1 MTPKKRLSTK
11 ITAAGLAFLQA
22 FFPVMSAC
30 AGIQNITALP
40 DLGSNNAEITHSVN
54 PDSVA
59 HGLSEVGSTLNGNS
73 HLGDAFSQLSLNMT
87 ESAVN
92 SYLAQYGNASLSFD
106 TEGTGEGKMLFPL
119 FDSQENLLFTQL
131 GASRNERFT
140 SNSGLGY
147 RRFSGPWMLGFNT
160 FYDYDF
166 TGHNKRYSLGAEVAT
181 DYFSLS
187 YNQYLPLSD
196 WHQAYDRQYQDFDE
210 RPARGY
216 DLTARGYLPAYP
228 ALGGKLS
235 YERYYGDNVILAG
248 SNDMKKNPYS
258 LSFGLDYSPVPL
270 LNISATH
277 KAGSVTD
284 NQLALSL
291 NYRFGVPLADQLNS
305 NLLPLT
311 RTLQGSRYNFVDRN
325 NLITLQYRKQELI
338 RVHLPESV
346 SGKGGETMALDAR
359 VKSKYGLQK
368 IEWSAPDFITHGGT
382 IESKNQHSVYLHL
395 PPYRAGEKSEY
406 TLTALA
412 TDVHGNTG
420 RASTLI
426 SVEKPSLE
434 FAAMDVVKDLA
445 IAGQEKNE
453 VRIRLTDKEKSNIAN
468 KKVFFSST
476 QNAKVEPESVQT
488 DHEGVAVVQV
498 SSKTAGQFPVYA
510 KLENGN
516 SIQRSVIFVANKK
529 QFALMLTAKQK
540 HGIVAN
546 GVEEHV
552 VSAVARDING
562 NVVPD
567 ISFELN
573 ADNGAVLKKNK
584 ITTDKNGVAEFR
596 VTNTHAGKTTV
607 KAKSENAE
615 GQIELFFS
623 GDPATA
629 VVRNFYADPQHNN
642 AAADGQSENRMIA
655 EVRDAN
661 NNPVPE
667 VTVDFFA
674 TEPLM
679 ARNHNAFTNTE
690 GSSLLKLRSYKGGIY
705 PVRACIKSAC
715 KESKTHFVSLSKRI
729 DKISV
734 TEGAMADSISKNKIN
749 VLVSDFNGHPLE
761 GVQVY
766 FESSENTMKLESNVE
781 ITNEKGEAQTWVTS
795 SAALFGYIKVGV
807 EKGVYGTQHEI
818 HFQPNTNKAM
828 IADVWVKKNQAL
840 ADGKDKDTINVLVT
854 DNSRNPIKGVTVSAE
869 VTNGAQLDD
878 AKKLT
883 DDAGI
888 ATFMVSSTKVG
899 SVSFSG
905 YINEKEKKQLVD
917 ILQFNGDKSSSHVEL
932 KNQSVEVTANGVD
945 KYDVEILVNDSS
957 GIPIL
962 GATVLVESTEL
973 QQQKTVVTNKDGRAF
988 ASFNSKKAGDFN
1000 VIASF
1005 NKQTASTKI
1014 HFASDPSKYHL
1025 SQYKTSGPSVAD
1037 GLQQNRISVA
1047 VLDLLEAPV
1056 NQYPVE
1062 FIVLT
1067 DGASVDN
1074 RTVLTNDKGIATVNL
1089 TSTTAGPVRI
1099 QAKISDTS
1107 FIFGESVFVADR
1119 STRYFSYT
1127 KENHSVIANGKDEH
1141 IFTLRSK
1148 DKNNNIISGE
1158 EFAFENIDGLSITPL
1173 KGKTNDDGEI
1183 NIRVTSKKSGLFDLK
1198 LNELTIP
1205 LTFIADDSDYF
1216 IHNVKVIK
1224 QKDIPANDQDAG
1236 VVEFLVTDKNG
1247 NALPNYR
1254 LEGHVSGVDGAHL
1267 VNEVIYSNTS
1277 GVATFSVKSTRI
1289 GTVDLNWAKS
1299 EKVSFEFIAD
1309 KKTASIKK
1317 MEVIKDN
1324 SDYHD
1329 LDGNCISV
1337 KVADFFGNPV
1347 SDIEVEY
1354 NITSKKNMASLKN
1367 ATKTNKNGVSTVNA
1381 VVNQQKYFSS
1391 GASIIAKVGNS
1402 RQETLVHFVSDTQFD
1417 YTATEDLEQHT
1428 LSIHGQF
1435 YSKKTGTPVNRP
1447 EDLTEIVI
1455 YFALSTGQNISGST
1469 MIFANQEG
1477 NVSAT
1482 FSERDITYK
1491 NYKAYQRKH
1500 PEAIIMTDVHI
1511 KMGSEGVPGIYRN
1524 ITSS

>member
-674 TEPLM
+674 KDKE
-679 ARNHNAFTNTE
+679 
-690 GSSLLKLRSYKGGIY
+690 II
-705 PVRACIKSAC
+705 IKN
-715 KESKTHFVSLSKRI
+715 KKSKT
-729 DKISV
+729 
-734 TEGAMADSISKNKIN
+734 
-749 VLVSDFNGHPLE
+749 
-761 GVQVY
+761 
-766 FESSENTMKLESNVE
+766 
-781 ITNEKGEAQTWVTS
+781 
-795 SAALFGYIKVGV
+795 
-807 EKGVYGTQHEI
+807 
-818 HFQPNTNKAM
+818 
-828 IADVWVKKNQAL
+828 
-840 ADGKDKDTINVLVT
+840 
-854 DNSRNPIKGVTVSAE
+854 
-869 VTNGAQLDD
+869 D
-878 AKKLT
+878 A
-883 DDAGI
+883 
-888 ATFMVSSTKVG
+888 
-899 SVSFSG
+899 
-905 YINEKEKKQLVD
+905 
-917 ILQFNGDKSSSHVEL
+917 
-932 KNQSVEVTANGVD
+932 
-945 KYDVEILVNDSS
+945 
-957 GIPIL
+957 
-962 GATVLVESTEL
+962 
-973 QQQKTVVTNKDGRAF
+973 
-988 ASFNSKKAGDFN
+988 
-1000 VIASF
+1000 
-1005 NKQTASTKI
+1005 
-1014 HFASDPSKYHL
+1014 
-1025 SQYKTSGPSVAD
+1025 
-1037 GLQQNRISVA
+1037 
-1047 VLDLLEAPV
+1047 
-1056 NQYPVE
+1056 
-1062 FIVLT
+1062 
-1067 DGASVDN
+1067 
-1074 RTVLTNDKGIATVNL
+1074 
-1089 TSTTAGPVRI
+1089 
-1099 QAKISDTS
+1099 
-1107 FIFGESVFVADR
+1107 
-1119 STRYFSYT
+1119 
-1127 KENHSVIANGKDEH
+1127 
-1141 IFTLRSK
+1141 
-1148 DKNNNIISGE
+1148 
-1158 EFAFENIDGLSITPL
+1158 
-1173 KGKTNDDGEI
+1173 
-1183 NIRVTSKKSGLFDLK
+1183 
-1198 LNELTIP
+1198 
-1205 LTFIADDSDYF
+1205 
-1216 IHNVKVIK
+1216 
-1224 QKDIPANDQDAG
+1224 
-1236 VVEFLVTDKNG
+1236 NG
-1247 NALPNYR
+1247 NAFVYLSSTLNGEYIIAASINNIT
-1254 LEGHVSGVDGAHL
+1254 LEGKTYFILNPKTLRFDYVNVDKRQAIADGIDSIYLKFRVINDNGAPVSNTQVDLSSNSQSIIFSSSTVFTSLDGTGEAY
-1267 VNEVIYSNTS
+1267 IYSNTAEDDVKIHTTLINGHKAS
-1277 GVATFSVKSTRI
+1277 TDSLKFTQNKKNAQLLIISEKQNSEANGRDKNELKIQVVDKNSMIPLRNAEISIVTNPSIILDCEKLSTDNDGYATISIASYKAGKFSLSLINSTNQIPLGKVETTFIFDHSTASFQLITLDKESVVADGISKQQISVHIHDIHGNPANDVVVTSHSMDEGVQAQTYAVTDVNGVATLSVTSTI
-1289 GTVDLNWAKS
+1289 AGYKTIKLTTQNIATNPVTQAIHFTTDLQNLRLTGISVSS
-1299 EKVSFEFIAD
+1299 ETLLV
-1309 KKTASIKK
+1309 
-1317 MEVIKDN
+1317 N
-1324 SDYHD
+1324 SNTY
-1329 LDGNCISV
+1329 LKGKIEDGNGNPAEYFLLNAVLTADNETESFSGVTDINGFFNIKISTQKAGNYHLQVKYGGKTEALTHELTFRPDYNSATIRSLVTLKDDAIARHPVECNMVKAIVKDAFDNPVPKIIPSVEITTHNGYITSITPSNSSGETIISV
-1337 KVADFFGNPV
+1337 KANTPGKVALNVFATNESPKNSVVNFKFDTDSLFFTQIHKSKNVIVANGIDSTDITFKVVDKYGNP
-1347 SDIEVEY
+1347 S
-1354 NITSKKNMASLKN
+1354 TSLDGCAIFQERKIPFKTNNNGEGLINLTSLKWIKAGEVRIILEN
-1367 ATKTNKNGVSTVNA
+1367 YSYASVQTTVDFIGDKSTAKVTFILDEEHIPHPDFKDKGKLIAVATDINKNPVCNLKIDSDSSDTNLWAGPDSALTDQNGNA
-1381 VVNQQKYFSS
+1381 IFYYWGGGGNLTKYFTYYKNN
-1391 GASIIAKVGNS
+1391 ASVQTTAKVKFIS
-1402 RQETLVHFVSDTQFD
+1402 R
-1417 YTATEDLEQHT
+1417 
-1428 LSIHGQF
+1428 
-1435 YSKKTGTPVNRP
+1435 
-1447 EDLTEIVI
+1447 
-1455 YFALSTGQNISGST
+1455 
-1469 MIFANQEG
+1469 
-1477 NVSAT
+1477 
-1482 FSERDITYK
+1482 
-1491 NYKAYQRKH
+1491 
-1500 PEAIIMTDVHI
+1500 
-1511 KMGSEGVPGIYRN
+1511 
-1524 ITSS
+1524 